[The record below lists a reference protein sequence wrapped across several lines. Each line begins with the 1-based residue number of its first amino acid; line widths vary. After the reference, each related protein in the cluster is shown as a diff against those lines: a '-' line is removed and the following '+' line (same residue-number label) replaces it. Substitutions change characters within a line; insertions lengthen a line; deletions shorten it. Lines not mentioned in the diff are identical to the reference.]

1 MVILHHLLLLLL
13 MVVVVVVL
21 LMVPVVVEAAMV
33 KDLCVHHHCCLRDSD
48 VCSALHL
55 TLFLLLIFLASLLP
69 LVGSVANAVAL
80 PPPVH

>member
-13 MVVVVVVL
+13 MVVVVVL

-55 TLFLLLIFLASLLP
+55 TLFLLIFLASLLP